1 MRVEVSSHLFEYTA
15 GERVLEAHGA
25 TVRELI
31 DDLETRHPR
40 LRFRIVDEQGRL
52 RTHMR
57 VFVDTRS
64 VRDLDTPLAGV
75 TVVHLLGALSGG

>member
-15 GERVLEAHGA
+15 GERVLQANGS

-31 DDLETRHPR
+31 DDLESRHPR

-52 RTHMR
+52 RQHMR
-57 VFVDTRS
+57 VFVDTQS
-64 VRDLDTPLAGV
+64 VRDLDTPLAGAA
-75 TVVHLLGALSGG
+75 VVHLLGALSGG